1 MSGIQSIASY
11 VPRFNMRRQT
21 VAAQL
26 AWFDPSLKGQARG
39 TRSVAN
45 WDEDAITM
53 AVAAGRV
60 CCKEAESTPQNLV
73 FATTT
78 APFLDRSNTTLIAE
92 ALSLPAQTATIE
104 SAGSQRAASS
114 AMLSSLRNADRSTL
128 ITASDR
134 RGARPG
140 SAREMSYGDAAAAV
154 MLGDGDGLAKFLGGA
169 TLASDFVDHYRT
181 TEQDTDYVLEDR
193 WVRDVGSTGLIPQT
207 IEQAAADAKS
217 KVNDIDHLIL
227 PIAGHHAKAVV
238 KALGL
243 KPDVLVDNLYAEIGD
258 SGVGHGLLMLDECLR
273 SAKRGEVICLV
284 GFGQGCD
291 AILFEVNAETHVTGD
306 SPLAQAQRAIELED
320 YLKLPAFSRQLPLA
334 SGIRAE
340 ADKRT
345 SISAYYRHHRAVNSM
360 LGSVCT
366 ACNTPHFPP
375 ARVCVNCHATDQMS
389 EYAFADRIATV
400 KSFTEDWQT
409 ATPSP
414 PMCYGNVEFVGGG
427 NAFLELSD
435 VPLGSLKVGDKLSMQ
450 FRIKDFDDKRGFRR
464 YFWKPVPI
472 TEVVNNSGESD
483 G

>member
-11 VPRFNMRRQT
+11 VPRFCMQRQT
-21 VAAQL
+21 IAAQL
-26 AWFDPSLKGQARG
+26 SWFDPGLKSQAMG
-39 TRSVAN
+39 SRSVAN

-53 AVAAGRV
+53 AVAAGRT
-60 CCKEAESTPQNLV
+60 CCAQAGKTPQNLV

-78 APFLDRSNTTLIAE
+78 APFLDRSNATLIVE
-92 ALSLPAQTATIE
+92 ALSLPAETSTAE
-104 SAGSQRAASS
+104 SSGSQRAASS
-114 AMLSSLRNADRSTL
+114 ALLSGLRAATPMLLA
-128 ITASDR
+128 ASDR
-134 RGARPG
+134 RGAKPG
-140 SAREMSYGDAAAAV
+140 SARELSFGDAAAAV
-154 MLGDGDGLAKFLGGA
+154 LIGADDGLARFLGGA

-181 TEQDTDYVLEDR
+181 AEQDTDYVFEDR

-207 IEQAAADAKS
+207 VAQAAADAER
-217 KVNDIDHLIL
+217 KVADIDHLLL

-238 KALGL
+238 KSLGL
-243 KPDVLVDNLYAEIGD
+243 QLDVLGNNLFAELGD

-273 SAKRGEVICLV
+273 GAKAGELVCLV

-291 AILFEVNAETHVTGD
+291 AMLFEVTNTQLTDGE
-306 SPLAQAQRAIELED
+306 SPSSQAGSAMELAD
-320 YLKLPAFSRQLPLA
+320 YLKLPAFSRQLTLA

-345 SISAYYRHHRAVNSM
+345 SISAFYRHHHAVNAM
-360 LGSVCT
+360 QGSVCT
-366 ACNTPHFPP
+366 ACDTPHFPP

-389 EYAFADRIATV
+389 DYPFADKVATV

-414 PMCYGNVEFVGGG
+414 PMCYGNVEFEGGG

-435 VPLGSLKVGDKLSMQ
+435 VPLGSLQVGDQLAMQ

-464 YFWKPVPI
+464 YFWKPVPM
-472 TEVVNNSGESD
+472 TVNTSNDD
-483 G
+483 GASNG